1 MVLKWLTYE
10 KDSKGDGYHEIWNF
24 VDNVKEASVYWDDK
38 ITCTCVKVSF
48 RDGES
53 QVFAVHNEGYI
64 LSDTGKTIERV
75 KVPEWVQNQYH
86 ENSWP
91 VPDPDEN
98 TARCSEESNS

>member
-24 VDNVKEASVYWDDK
+24 VDNVKEVSVYWDDK

-48 RDGES
+48 RDGDS
-53 QVFAVHNEGYI
+53 QVFAIHNEGYI
-64 LSDTGKTIERV
+64 LSDSGKTIERV
-75 KVPEWVQNQYH
+75 KIPEYTKYPCC

-91 VPDPDEN
+91 VPVE
-98 TARCSEESNS
+98 EESDS

>member
-10 KDSKGDGYHEIWNF
+10 RDSKGDGYHEIWNF

-48 RDGES
+48 RDGDG
-53 QVFAVHNEGYI
+53 QVFAVQNEGYI
-64 LSDTGKTIERV
+64 LSDSGKTIERV
-75 KVPEWVQNQYH
+75 KVPDYAKNQYH

-91 VPDPDEN
+91 VSVE
-98 TARCSEESNS
+98 EESDS

>member
-48 RDGES
+48 RDGDSE
-53 QVFAVHNEGYI
+53 VFAVQNEGYI
-64 LSDTGKTIERV
+64 LSDSGRTIERV
-75 KVPEWVQNQYH
+75 KIPEYTKH
-86 ENSWP
+86 PCFENSWP
-91 VPDPDEN
+91 EPVEK
-98 TARCSEESNS
+98 ESDS

>member
-24 VDNVKEASVYWDDK
+24 ADNVKEASVYWDDK

-48 RDGES
+48 RDGDS

-64 LSDTGKTIERV
+64 LSDSGKTIERV
-75 KVPEWVQNQYH
+75 KIPERTKYPCC

-91 VPDPDEN
+91 IPVE
-98 TARCSEESNS
+98 EESDS

>member
-48 RDGES
+48 RDGDS

-75 KVPEWVQNQYH
+75 KIPEYTKCPCC

-91 VPDPDEN
+91 VLIE
-98 TARCSEESNS
+98 EESDS

>member
-38 ITCTCVKVSF
+38 ITCTCVKVLF
-48 RDGES
+48 RDGDS
-53 QVFAVHNEGYI
+53 QVFAIHNEGYI
-64 LSDTGKTIERV
+64 LSDSGKTIERA
-75 KVPEWVQNQYH
+75 KIPEYTKYPCC

-91 VPDPDEN
+91 EPVE
-98 TARCSEESNS
+98 EESDS